1 MLVILSGSS
10 GSGKDTIKQELM
22 RMSKDI
28 ITMPSVTT
36 RKPREG
42 ETQGNPYVFVSKDEF
57 QNMIENNEFYEYNF
71 HHENFY
77 GTSRKILN
85 EKLQEGKIIVKD
97 IDVNGTENLL
107 KLLGNDTKIVTIF
120 LKVSEEV
127 LKERLIKRGDE
138 ADSIELRLSRF
149 STEQAKQIM
158 YDYIIPNKNLQ
169 KTSDI
174 IMTIIES
181 EKE

>member
-10 GSGKDTIKQELM
+10 GSGKDTIKHELM
-22 RMSKDI
+22 KKSDEI

-36 RKPREG
+36 RTPREG
-42 ETQGNPYVFVSKDEF
+42 EVQGDPYIFVSKEEF
-57 QNMIENNEFYEYNF
+57 QEMIDNKEFYEYNF

-77 GTSRKILN
+77 GTSKKILN

-127 LKERLIKRGDE
+127 LKDRLIKRGDKE
-138 ADSIELRLSRF
+138 DSIELRLSRF

-158 YDYIIPNKNLQ
+158 YDYIIPNKDLQ
-169 KTSDI
+169 KSVDI
-174 IMTIIES
+174 IMTIIEN
-181 EKE
+181 EK

>member
-22 RMSKDI
+22 KMSKDI
-28 ITMPSVTT
+28 VTMPSVTT
-36 RKPREG
+36 RKPRKG
-42 ETQGNPYVFVSKDEF
+42 EVEGNPYVFVSKEQF
-57 QNMIENNEFYEYNF
+57 QKMIDNDEFYEYNF

-77 GTSRKILN
+77 GTSKKILN
-85 EKLQEGKIIVKD
+85 QKLQEGKIIVKD

-181 EKE
+181 ERE